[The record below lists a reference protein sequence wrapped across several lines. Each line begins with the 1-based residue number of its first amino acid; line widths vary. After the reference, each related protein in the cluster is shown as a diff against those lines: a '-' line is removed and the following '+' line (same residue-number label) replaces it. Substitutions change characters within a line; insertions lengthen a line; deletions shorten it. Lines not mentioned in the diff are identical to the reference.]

1 VYILLDGSG
10 SMLCDHSSCKYSM
23 ENWDLEKQAA
33 IAIVQSMARNLT
45 NLTVGMAQFS
55 AQSDWYDHDDGAT
68 EQAPVTSNIAQVV
81 NNINAQKLRY
91 GGTDFGSPLAMC
103 FNSLEKSGFKDPTGK
118 VKPLRFCLLVTDGI
132 PDESTPPS
140 PSMLQTCTALNIS
153 TGTKPSAW
161 FDKRNVPPCNMR
173 NIMYAI
179 KAKGYIVF
187 GVFVGTKGASAD
199 TIKRGTE
206 MINLYSSCE
215 IPMCPRT
222 CGFCQ
227 ASEVGCEDNE
237 AMLRLKS
244 TVPGKN
250 LVKGVP
256 QPYAIRHVVRALAR
270 YHRMLPH
277 LRRDLQVLQVVR
289 RREELRVQPVRLRRR
304 RGLV

>member
-1 VYILLDGSG
+1 
-10 SMLCDHSSCKYSM
+10 
-23 ENWDLEKQAA
+23 
-33 IAIVQSMARNLT
+33 
-45 NLTVGMAQFS
+45 
-55 AQSDWYDHDDGAT
+55 
-68 EQAPVTSNIAQVV
+68 
-81 NNINAQKLRY
+81 
-91 GGTDFGSPLAMC
+91 
-103 FNSLEKSGFKDPTGK
+103 
-118 VKPLRFCLLVTDGI
+118 
-132 PDESTPPS
+132 
-140 PSMLQTCTALNIS
+140 
-153 TGTKPSAW
+153 
-161 FDKRNVPPCNMR
+161 MR

-244 TVPGKN
+244 TVQGKN